1 MGASG
6 ARRLFICLQSLM
18 NIFQA
23 LLCLSAAF
31 LSADFTLGL
40 AFRIASVIPFWV
52 ISILIPYEKVLV
64 DGLRYH
70 IKPQNWMPFLLS
82 ILKCFQALARFR
94 IYGTLMLKIGNL
106 SV

>member
-70 IKPQNWMPFLLS
+70 LYIKVLSSFSSLPNLWYLDAQN
-82 ILKCFQALARFR
+82 R
-94 IYGTLMLKIGNL
+94 
-106 SV
+106 